1 MSPEIFVC
9 LIFPVLR
16 IDWFSEGIQ
25 WIFVKWINIFGPK
38 LNVKS
43 KLITTLTL
51 HKSDEGKHA
60 DGLFFF
66 CWCLASYYK
75 GMYSLVIGR

>member
-1 MSPEIFVC
+1 MKA
-9 LIFPVLR
+9 
-16 IDWFSEGIQ
+16 FSECL
-25 WIFVKWINIFGPK
+25 FVKWINIFSPK

-51 HKSDEGKHA
+51 QKSDESKHA

-66 CWCLASYYK
+66 SY
-75 GMYSLVIGR
+75 V